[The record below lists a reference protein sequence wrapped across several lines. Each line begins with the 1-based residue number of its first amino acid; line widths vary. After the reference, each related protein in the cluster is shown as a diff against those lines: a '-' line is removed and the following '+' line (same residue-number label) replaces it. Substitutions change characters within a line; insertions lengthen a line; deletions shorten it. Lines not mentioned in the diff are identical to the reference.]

1 MRAKNSI
8 RYYLLILLI
17 LAFSFFTNDF
27 GLIDIQKTALVIA
40 VGIDREADEFIVTTQ
55 IALPKPD
62 EQGEQDT
69 EIVSK
74 GKTVAN
80 AFEKIN
86 AKTGWYPK
94 LVFCQ
99 LIVLGESAVKDNA
112 FDALGFFLRNEYISD
127 DCLLAV
133 SDGSA
138 KELLNAKNPVETLS
152 GLAIAKVLSSHAE
165 EVGTVLP
172 ATLKEF
178 SQSYY
183 AEEKSGYLPIIKKE
197 KPQEESKENTQ
208 ENEKSRGQVRDERD
222 FKTIPTASQSNSS
235 SGSKD
240 KDGSESGKSGESDEA
255 VFSAS
260 ETALFKDGRLVGK
273 LTKEETLTLAFVKSK
288 LRLAVYLVEDGGE
301 EHTLSV
307 RRNAPKTK
315 LSLEEKDA
323 PKLEISVEITAG
335 ALDNNRADTIED
347 LEKSPKAPNKV
358 LRIAE
363 EKLKKEITDVFEK
376 TKTLN
381 CDVFECVETLKRKE
395 YKEYHKQKH
404 SLLEKI
410 TPVVKV
416 SFRTVR

>member
-1 MRAKNSI
+1 MRAKNSL
-8 RYYLLILLI
+8 RYYLLILLV

-80 AFEKIN
+80 AFEKLN

-112 FDALGFFLRNEYISD
+112 FDSLGFFLRNEYISD

-197 KPQEESKENTQ
+197 KPQEESKENKQ

-222 FKTIPTASQSNSS
+222 FNTIPTSSQGSSSNSS
-235 SGSKD
+235 KSKNES
-240 KDGSESGKSGESDEA
+240 KSGKNGESDEA

-260 ETALFKDGRLVGK
+260 ETALFKNGKLVGK

-288 LRLAVYLVEDGGE
+288 LRLAVYLVEDGE
-301 EHTLSV
+301 EEYTLSV
-307 RRNAPKTK
+307 RRNSPKTK

-335 ALDNNRADTIED
+335 ALDNNKADTIED

-358 LRIAE
+358 LRVAE

-410 TPVVKV
+410 RPVVKV

>member
-1 MRAKNSI
+1 MRAKTSVW
-8 RYYLLILLI
+8 YYLLILLV

-40 VGIDREADEFIVTTQ
+40 VGIDREEEDFVVTTQ

-74 GKTVAN
+74 GKTVAT
-80 AFEKIN
+80 AFETIN

-99 LIVLGESAVKDNA
+99 LIILGESAVKENA

-127 DCLLAV
+127 DCLLATCE
-133 SDGSA
+133 GSA

-172 ATLKEF
+172 STLREF
-178 SQSYY
+178 SADYY
-183 AEEKSGYLPIIKKE
+183 AEQKSGYLPIVKME
-197 KPQEESKENTQ
+197 QPQENTQ
-208 ENEKSRGQVRDERD
+208 QPQEKNEKSRGQVRDERNFNAIVPVSQD
-222 FKTIPTASQSNSS
+222 GSQSKQQGKGGN
-235 SGSKD
+235 
-240 KDGSESGKSGESDEA
+240 KSGAGNTAEEK

-260 ETALFKDGRLVGK
+260 ETALFKNGAFVGK

-288 LRLAVYLVEDGGE
+288 LRLALYSVENQDE

-307 RRNAPKTK
+307 RRNSPKTK
-315 LSLEEKDA
+315 LSLADKNA

-335 ALDNNRADTIED
+335 TIDNNQADSLEA
-347 LEKSPKAPNKV
+347 LEKSRKTPDEI
-358 LRIAE
+358 LRLAE
-363 EKLKKEITDVFEK
+363 KKLKGEIVGVFEK
-376 TKTLN
+376 AKSLN
-381 CDVFECVETLKRKE
+381 CDVFECVETLKRKRYDE
-395 YKEYHKQKH
+395 YDAQKLT
-404 SLLEKI
+404 LLEKI
-410 TPVVKV
+410 TPDVKV

>member
-1 MRAKNSI
+1 MRAKNTI
-8 RYYLLILLI
+8 RYYLVILLV

-27 GLIDIQKTALVIA
+27 GLIDIQKTALVIS
-40 VGIDREADEFIVTTQ
+40 VGIDREAEEFVVTTQ

-62 EQGEQDT
+62 EQGEQST

-74 GKTVAN
+74 GKTVAD

-99 LIVLGESAVKDNA
+99 LIVLGESAVQENTFA
-112 FDALGFFLRNEYISD
+112 SLGFFLRNEYISD
-127 DCLLAV
+127 SCLLATCE
-133 SDGSA
+133 GTA

-172 ATLKEF
+172 STLKEF
-178 SQSYY
+178 AKSYY

-197 KPQEESKENTQ
+197 KPQEENKENKQ

-222 FKTIPTASQSNSS
+222 FKTVPTASQGSSS

-240 KDGSESGKSGESDEA
+240 KNGSKSGKSGESEEA

-260 ETALFKDGRLVGK
+260 ETALFKNGKLVGK

-288 LRLAVYLVEDGGE
+288 LRLAVYLVEEGGE

-335 ALDNNRADTIED
+335 ALDNNRADTIEE
-347 LEKSPKAPNKV
+347 LEKSPKAPKKV
-358 LRIAE
+358 LRVAE
-363 EKLKKEITDVFEK
+363 EKLKGDIIQLFEK
-376 TKTLN
+376 TKTLD

-395 YKEYHKQKH
+395 YREYYEQKD
-404 SLLEKI
+404 SLLDKI

>member
-1 MRAKNSI
+1 MRAKNTI
-8 RYYLLILLI
+8 RYYLVILLV

-27 GLIDIQKTALVIA
+27 GLIDIQKTALVIS
-40 VGIDREADEFIVTTQ
+40 VGIDREAEEFVVTTQ

-62 EQGEQDT
+62 EQGEQST

-74 GKTVAN
+74 GKTVAD

-99 LIVLGESAVKDNA
+99 LIVLGESAVQENTFA
-112 FDALGFFLRNEYISD
+112 SLGFFLRNEYISD
-127 DCLLAV
+127 SCLLATCE
-133 SDGSA
+133 GTA

-172 ATLKEF
+172 STLREF
-178 SQSYY
+178 AKSYY
-183 AEEKSGYLPIIKKE
+183 AEEKSGYMPIIKQE
-197 KPQEESKENTQ
+197 KPQEEKDETEQKNQ
-208 ENEKSRGQVRDERD
+208 KSSRQVRDEQD
-222 FKTIPTASQSNSS
+222 FSVISTTSKGSS
-235 SGSKD
+235 T
-240 KDGSESGKSGESDEA
+240 DGSQGKNGQSGESKEA

-260 ETALFKDGRLVGK
+260 ETALFKNGVFAGK
-273 LTKEETLTLAFVKSK
+273 LTKDETLTLAFVKSK
-288 LRLAVYLVEDGGE
+288 LRLAVYLVEENGE

-307 RRNAPKTK
+307 RRNSPKTK
-315 LSLEEKDA
+315 LSIKEKDS

-335 ALDNNRADTIED
+335 ALDNNKADSLET
-347 LEKSPKAPNKV
+347 LEKFPQVPNKI
-358 LRIAE
+358 LRAAE
-363 EKLKKEITDVFEK
+363 EKLKGDIIQLFEK

-395 YKEYHKQKH
+395 YREYYEQKDT
-404 SLLEKI
+404 LLDKI

>member
-1 MRAKNSI
+1 MRAKNTV
-8 RYYLLILLI
+8 RYYLLILLA

-40 VGIDREADEFIVTTQ
+40 VGIDREEKDFIVTTQ

-74 GKTVAN
+74 GKTVAD

-99 LIVLGESAVKDNA
+99 LIVLGENAIQENA
-112 FDALGFFLRNEYISD
+112 FDSLSFFLRNEYISD
-127 DCLLAV
+127 SCLLATCE
-133 SDGSA
+133 GTA

-172 ATLKEF
+172 STLREF
-178 SQSYY
+178 AQSYY

-197 KPQEESKENTQ
+197 KPQEEPQQTERKI
-208 ENEKSRGQVRDERD
+208 EKSSGQVRDERN
-222 FKTIPTASQSNSS
+222 FTAILTISQSGSTDSS
-235 SGSKD
+235 Q
-240 KDGSESGKSGESDEA
+240 GKNGQGGETDEA

-260 ETALFKDGRLVGK
+260 ETALFKNGVFVGK
-273 LTKEETLTLAFVKSK
+273 LTKAETLTLAFIKSK
-288 LRLAVYLVEDGGE
+288 LRLAVYLVEENGE

-307 RRNAPKTK
+307 RRNSPKTK
-315 LSLEEKDA
+315 LSLEEKQS

-335 ALDNNRADTIED
+335 ALDNNSADSLDE
-347 LEKSPKAPNKV
+347 LEKAPKAPNKI
-358 LRIAE
+358 LHLAE
-363 EKLKKEITDVFEK
+363 EKLKGDIIKLFEK
-376 TKTLN
+376 TRTLS
-381 CDVFECVETLKRKE
+381 CDVFDCAQTLKRKE
-395 YKEYHKQKH
+395 YDEYYQQKH
-404 SLLEKI
+404 SLLDRI
-410 TPVVKV
+410 TPVVQV